1 MFSFT
6 LQNLRKSC
14 CLLLAG
20 SLLLGGCENDIN
32 EVKALSNHNY
42 STEEATGVTSYL
54 SIGGRVKAKLTAP
67 VMVSTEKDTTSMIF
81 PKSLFVVF
89 YDDSTSLPTSFVKAQ
104 YGIYYKRLNKVKL
117 KDSVVAYTI
126 ARDTLTTS
134 ELWWDQNQEL
144 IYSDSPTVLKQTAS
158 YGYLPGKNGFHAK
171 QDFSEFVMLNTNN
184 GIMSY
189 DETVGSGGVAAPGS
203 TTADSLPATPPAQ
216 APAAAD
222 SAGKPDARHGSKPA
236 AKPNPSTAHP
246 K

>member
-1 MFSFT
+1 MLSFT

-42 STEEATGVTSYL
+42 NTEEATGVTSYL
-54 SIGGRVKAKLTAP
+54 SIGGKVKAKLTAP

-89 YDDSTSLPTSFVKAQ
+89 YDDSTSLPTSFVQAQ

-117 KDSVVAYTI
+117 RDSVIAYTI
-126 ARDTLTTS
+126 AGDTLTTS
-134 ELWWDQNQEL
+134 ELWWDQNKEL

-189 DETVGSGGVAAPGS
+189 DETMGSGTAAPAGS
-203 TTADSLPATPPAQ
+203 TAPDSLGAPTAASKDSSQ
-216 APAAAD
+216 PAAA
-222 SAGKPDARHGSKPA
+222 AVPAPVKPA
-236 AKPNPSTAHP
+236 SKQKPAT
-246 K
+246 